1 MNKLNEFLDT
11 LKIHNKDISCFN
23 DHLAVFKLKRLIKAE
38 RTSAE
43 KEDNWISVEDELPK
57 DSGYLLVCE
66 NEFGTQ
72 SILYGY
78 YDGKKFQT
86 VCGLGGFSDIRPTHW
101 QPLPKPPKE

>member
-1 MNKLNEFLDT
+1 MKYKHFIEKWLPELLDT
-11 LKIHNKDISCFN
+11 ISEEEVKQDLN
-23 DHLAVFKLKRLIKAE
+23 SL
-38 RTSAE
+38 
-43 KEDNWISVEDELPK
+43 DNWISVEDELPK